1 MRLGMRKGYGFGVF
15 VFVLVILALL
25 VFCANRMENAL
36 IKIAHSYANGVA
48 TTAISKSAYE
58 IFKDM
63 ETDFSSTQNTDRAMI
78 FETDTA
84 KINVINSYLAD
95 NLQHHVFKD
104 EYKIVHIPIGSVT
117 GIALFSGMGFG
128 VPVKIYPIS
137 CVGTDVHETFTSCG
151 INQVRHSIYLK
162 AQIDIGYSGYM
173 FDTTETVKVNVPI
186 TDTVIVG
193 EVPQYYGMG
202 DMDMEPEH

>member
-1 MRLGMRKGYGFGVF
+1 M
-15 VFVLVILALL
+15 
-25 VFCANRMENAL
+25 
-36 IKIAHSYANGVA
+36 
-48 TTAISKSAYE
+48 
-58 IFKDM
+58 
-63 ETDFSSTQNTDRAMI
+63 
-78 FETDTA
+78 
-84 KINVINSYLAD
+84 
-95 NLQHHVFKD
+95 
-104 EYKIVHIPIGSVT
+104 
-117 GIALFSGMGFG
+117 
-128 VPVKIYPIS
+128 PVKIYPIS

-173 FDTTETVKVNVPI
+173 FDTTETVTVNVPI